1 MSLLYVCAC
10 VCAAERCSLVF
21 QALDA
26 FEQRDLSPCGG
37 EQGVRVLGRRGDC
50 VFERGTLQAGTLH
63 KSAAVDSGNCQNR
76 ISIWAVRNGIGT
88 DARKILQGPKAYPGA
103 SFESNFGENWPAS
116 RRGIPEKVCDI
127 QFLHDSERRA
137 RRRRRPAAGI
147 CSLGLSSA
155 TRHARTFRGVAV
167 VATRGRR
174 GRRVGA
180 PARPRAPRRTEG
192 ALRGAEAEGLLE
204 HRTNCLYSPE
214 RPGER
219 PLRCLQ
225 GGRPRGA
232 GGHQMAARRAQRRL
246 YCHQSLP

>member
-1 MSLLYVCAC
+1 VA
-10 VCAAERCSLVF
+10 
-21 QALDA
+21 
-26 FEQRDLSPCGG
+26 
-37 EQGVRVLGRRGDC
+37 VRS
-50 VFERGTLQAGTLH
+50 GTQ
-63 KSAAVDSGNCQNR
+63 QNV
-76 ISIWAVRNGIGT
+76 IYIWPVRNGIGT

-103 SFESNFGENWPAS
+103 SFESNFGENRLAS

-127 QFLHDSERRA
+127 QFLHDSERRG

-155 TRHARTFRGVAV
+155 TGRAHAFRGAAI

-174 GRRVGA
+174 GSRFEA
-180 PARPRAPRRTEG
+180 SARPRAPCRTEG
-192 ALRGAEAEGLLE
+192 ASRGAEAEGVLE
-204 HRTNCLYSPE
+204 HRINGLYSPE

-232 GGHQMAARRAQRRL
+232 GGHQMAACRAQRPW
-246 YCHQSLP
+246 YCHQSLPWVPQTSQGSPVPARAASCESLISSILN